1 MKKAQRGFGLIEVLV
16 TIVLTAIGI
25 LGVVAM
31 QGKSIQFT
39 QQAVNQNTA
48 ALLAADLM
56 ETLRASRHELY
67 DANIKLKPDSDY
79 FKSKGSD
86 FASAEAGC
94 SDTNTECPLAQL
106 QAWKTRVQQQ
116 LPGVT
121 ENLLKD
127 EYSICISKEDEGC
140 SEAGEEGV
148 EGSAIEIRLAWTGSF
163 QECIP
168 EAEDADKENVVCY
181 YTLRAEI

>member
-56 ETLRASRHELY
+56 ESLRASRHELY
-67 DANIKLKPDSDY
+67 DAHTRLKADSDY
-79 FKSKGSD
+79 FKQPGED
-86 FASAEAGC
+86 FANAEIGC
-94 SDTNTECPLAQL
+94 PDTSTECPLAQL

-116 LPGVT
+116 LPSVT
-121 ENLLKD
+121 GDLLKND
-127 EYSICISKEDEGC
+127 YHICISKTEGNCYADGDDEDER
-140 SEAGEEGV
+140 
-148 EGSAIEIRLAWTGSF
+148 GSAIEIQLAWTGNHE
-163 QECIP
+163 ECAKP
-168 EAEDADKENVVCY
+168 NEDSKKDVCY

>member
-39 QQAVNQNTA
+39 QQAVNRNTA

-67 DANIKLKPDSDY
+67 DAHTRLKADSDY
-79 FKSKGSD
+79 FKQPGED
-86 FASAEAGC
+86 FANAEIGC
-94 SDTNTECPLAQL
+94 PDTSTECPLAQL

-116 LPGVT
+116 LPSVT
-121 ENLLKD
+121 GDLLKND
-127 EYSICISKEDEGC
+127 YHIC
-140 SEAGEEGV
+140 
-148 EGSAIEIRLAWTGSF
+148 
-163 QECIP
+163 
-168 EAEDADKENVVCY
+168 
-181 YTLRAEI
+181 